1 MSQRVRV
8 YEFQKGQTRDWE
20 ELAVFLARVF
30 EESLQI
36 FPIESMIPLV
46 CLISPED

>member
-30 EESLQI
+30 EESTN
-36 FPIESMIPLV
+36 FSSWV
-46 CLISPED
+46 NDTISVFD